1 MRDALG
7 LTYDVSF
14 ELSLYD
20 RLRTG
25 WFVCHVT
32 STHAKIDEALDAS
45 LRVLRSLPLQRVTPR
60 ELLRAKRTVLTRHES
75 EMKVGLTPQPYLL
88 AAPLAVLQILLV
100 RTSQTAS
107 EQMLSRCVKNS
118 WCKRHHLPGMMHTW
132 PAHELIG
139 QSAPV

>member
-1 MRDALG
+1 MTENFMAAQVRDALG

-75 EMKVGLTPQPYLL
+75 EMKVQ
-88 AAPLAVLQILLV
+88 
-100 RTSQTAS
+100 SCEAS
-107 EQMLSRCVKNS
+107 GQECDHPAEN
-118 WCKRHHLPGMMHTW
+118 PGH
-132 PAHELIG
+132 
-139 QSAPV
+139 

>member
-1 MRDALG
+1 MRGIVSPSKGARDGAWVFTVQVRDALG

-75 EMKVGLTPQPYLL
+75 EMKVWSCQ
-88 AAPLAVLQILLV
+88 ALAVAQ
-100 RTSQTAS
+100 QT
-107 EQMLSRCVKNS
+107 
-118 WCKRHHLPGMMHTW
+118 
-132 PAHELIG
+132 
-139 QSAPV
+139 

>member
-1 MRDALG
+1 MCWCILPPPSRRSCSVVWFIMQVRDALG

-60 ELLRAKRTVLTRHES
+60 ELLRAKRTVLLRHES
-75 EMKVGLTPQPYLL
+75 EMKVQFCCDLPK
-88 AAPLAVLQILLV
+88 
-100 RTSQTAS
+100 
-107 EQMLSRCVKNS
+107 MLSS
-118 WCKRHHLPGMMHTW
+118 PPALHLLW
-132 PAHELIG
+132 VALCD
-139 QSAPV
+139 

>member
-1 MRDALG
+1 MHNCGCSDASAFQGMSDSGHDLAVQVRDALG

-20 RLRTG
+20 RLCTG

-75 EMKVGLTPQPYLL
+75 EMKVQD
-88 AAPLAVLQILLV
+88 LQ
-100 RTSQTAS
+100 S
-107 EQMLSRCVKNS
+107 MLHSLKLS
-118 WCKRHHLPGMMHTW
+118 
-132 PAHELIG
+132 
-139 QSAPV
+139 

>member
-1 MRDALG
+1 MSDSSHDLAVQVRDALG

-20 RLRTG
+20 RLCTG

-75 EMKVGLTPQPYLL
+75 EMKVQDSHSVQHFPEPLL
-88 AAPLAVLQILLV
+88 MIVVLQTVSTDNRRPTFIL
-100 RTSQTAS
+100 RYEATF
-107 EQMLSRCVKNS
+107 
-118 WCKRHHLPGMMHTW
+118 
-132 PAHELIG
+132 
-139 QSAPV
+139 PVWLR